1 MRVQNFKLNI
11 MVIVTGL
18 PGDDKRILFFGRS
31 LSGYGAGWDGHSSN
45 TYILVS

>member
-1 MRVQNFKLNI
+1 MSVQKIKLNI

-18 PGDDKRILFFGRS
+18 PGDDKIILFFGRS
-31 LSGYGAGWDGHSSN
+31 LSGYGAGWDSHCSN